1 MRVMGPARA
10 SDSRTMTLARA
21 QDWKVTTA
29 YRLLLRAAWL
39 AVIGAVLLV
48 VVAAILGVHR
58 AWWAAAGLAALALA
72 IGAFLPEPVPR
83 HFITGGRNHIDT
95 RRLS

>member
-1 MRVMGPARA
+1 
-10 SDSRTMTLARA
+10 MTLART

-29 YRLLLRAAWL
+29 YRLLLRVAWVAA
-39 AVIGAVLLV
+39 IGAIYLV
-48 VVAAILGVHR
+48 VVAAIMGVER

-83 HFITGGRNHIDT
+83 QFITGGRNHIDT
-95 RRLS
+95 RRSF

>member
-1 MRVMGPARA
+1 
-10 SDSRTMTLARA
+10 MTLARA
-21 QDWKVTTA
+21 HDWKVTTA